1 MMMLENKKKKI
12 YSSNSLCVSLLL
24 VCVCVVLCVWIG
36 FKKFSFFFFGEDK
49 KKKKRNFFLLVIFY
63 TPLLVMVTIQLNI
76 EVFWNIIDL

>member
-1 MMMLENKKKKI
+1 MMMLENKKKNLQLKFLVCL
-12 YSSNSLCVSLLL
+12 SFVG
-24 VCVCVVLCVWIG
+24 VCVCVLCVWIG

-63 TPLLVMVTIQLNI
+63 TPLLVMVTILLNI

>member
-1 MMMLENKKKKI
+1 MMLENKKKKFTAQI
-12 YSSNSLCVSLLL
+12 PCVSLFCW
-24 VCVCVVLCVWIG
+24 CVCVLCCVCG
-36 FKKFSFFFFGEDK
+36 LVSKNFLFFFFGEDK